1 MRSEHSLH
9 HWTIGEVPL
18 MYFKYQIYG
27 DRESRSP
34 DSTHPSLFFKRY
46 GILDM
51 TFQVQAI
58 SPNVSLQS
66 KNVGYEQLE
75 SCLLDGLRIIERL
88 ERRLR

>member
-1 MRSEHSLH
+1 
-9 HWTIGEVPL
+9 
-18 MYFKYQIYG
+18 
-27 DRESRSP
+27 
-34 DSTHPSLFFKRY
+34 
-46 GILDM
+46 M